1 MQKVPLGLTGLS
13 VSKVVLGGMSFGSP
27 AWRDW
32 ILDEEAAQP
41 LLHKA
46 LDAGINF
53 FDTANVYSS
62 GVSEEVIGRFVK
74 ASAQRDDVV
83 ISTKMFY
90 PSRETPDLIGL
101 TRENILS
108 SIDGSLKRLGTD
120 YVDIYQVHRWDDLTP
135 IEETMAALHEVVKSG
150 KARFAGASNMRCWHL
165 AKAQLAAQE
174 QGWDGFATM
183 QNHYNLLH
191 REDERD
197 LIPFCQDQGLG
208 IIPWSPLARGRIA
221 RAGQSAASTSHSSGD
236 ASARMRDDAK
246 VQDML
251 YGAPDDPVLEDVAA
265 VAADYGVSPA
275 CIGLAWLMHK
285 GVKPIIGVTKESHLE
300 DAIAAAALDLSE
312 DAVARLER
320 SYTPRPLAELPWN
333 TDENEDP
340 RLKEKT

>member
-1 MQKVPLGLTGLS
+1 MQKVALGRTGLS
-13 VSKVVLGGMSFGSP
+13 VSKVVLGCMSFGSP

-32 ILDEEAAQP
+32 ILDEESSQP
-41 LLHKA
+41 LLHMA

-62 GVSEEVIGRFVK
+62 GVSEEVIGRFLK
-74 ASAQRDDVV
+74 ANAKRDNVV

-90 PSRETPDLIGL
+90 PSRETPDRIGL

-135 IEETMAALHEVVKSG
+135 IEETMAALYEVVKSG

-165 AKAQLAAQE
+165 AKAQLTAKE
-174 QGWDGFATM
+174 LGWDGFATM

-197 LIPFCQDQGLG
+197 LIPFCQDQGMG

-221 RAGQSAASTSHSSGD
+221 RAGQPVSTTRST
-236 ASARMRDDAK
+236 DDAK

-251 YGAPDDPVLEDVAA
+251 YGASDDPVLDDVAQ
-265 VAADYGVSPA
+265 VAADYGVSA
-275 CIGLAWLMHK
+275 ARIGLAWLMHQ
-285 GVKPIIGVTKESHLE
+285 GVQPIIGVTKDSHLE
-300 DAIAAAALDLSE
+300 DAIAAADLNLSA
-312 DAVARLER
+312 DAIARLER

-333 TDENEDP
+333 TDENVDP
-340 RLKEKT
+340 RLKGKS